1 MFSVRNV
8 TKQIGSNIILNKIS
22 IDIFEK
28 EIIVILGP
36 SGSGKT
42 TLLRCIAGLDE
53 FSSGEIL
60 IDDKII
66 TKNNNNLLHKKIGM
80 VFQNFNLF
88 PHMKV
93 IDNLIYSPVN
103 SLKLD
108 REFAIDKAKTL
119 LNNFGISS
127 IVDKLPKNI
136 SGGQKQRVAIIRA
149 LMMEPELLLMDEPTS
164 ALDPE
169 IIKDFIEIIKLLKNS
184 LSIIITSH
192 HIEFAKSVADK
203 IIFIDKGL
211 KLGEQG
217 VEDFFNKPKSHRARL
232 FLNSMKY

>member
-1 MFSVRNV
+1 MISVRNV
-8 TKQIGSNIILNKIS
+8 TKQIGSNVILNKIS
-22 IDIFEK
+22 IDILEK

-192 HIEFAKSVADK
+192 HVEFAKSVADK

>member
-1 MFSVRNV
+1 MISVRNV

-232 FLNSMKY
+232 FLKSMKY